1 MVGMVYEDLK
11 MYPGNEK
18 KKPKESLWKDNRKTP
33 LSYPWQIF
41 YEQGS
46 EF

>member
-1 MVGMVYEDLK
+1 MVSDDLK
-11 MYPGNEK
+11 KYPGVEK
-18 KKPKESLWKDNRKTP
+18 QPSKDPMLKDDRMGPT
-33 LSYPWQIF
+33 YPWQIF